1 MSIKEPNL
9 QSSILEGHPIY
20 KWDQEKVFKHIFGL
34 IDKKNLGFIDFKPF
48 SKALSD
54 KTIQR
59 HLRFTIMGSWI
70 KLKSWD
76 MFQAIF
82 NVQNSELYSNNV
94 DKKISCMELIEATR
108 SAIYE
113 DSISSK
119 YIRTLEEQRDI
130 SLNLRKSNSFEEFSP
145 KYYAEQSRNA
155 LFRSQR
161 DSIITYHIKKG
172 DLVWGLYAMACE
184 WLPAEVREVN
194 NDGTYDLKYLLTEA
208 EITIIRNNTAS
219 RKLLYSPPNEDE
231 FFLDMSDVINDKR
244 LVEKAFDI
252 IDTGKLGYLNTQY
265 LLDKL
270 KDTFFEKIVQ
280 ASVSLSLLLHY
291 EQISF
296 QKILIECGGK
306 CSDLI
311 SRTNLNNNSPTYS
324 EEEINNPNNIYKE
337 EFIAFCTILSDIM
350 VFNFN

>member
-1 MSIKEPNL
+1 VNINEPTL

-20 KWDQEKVFKHIFGL
+20 KWDQEKVLKHLFGL
-34 IDKKNLGFIDFKPF
+34 IDKKNLGFIDFKSF

-82 NVQNSELYSNNV
+82 NVQNSELYSNNI

-113 DSISSK
+113 DYIPSK
-119 YIRTLEEQRDI
+119 YVRTLEEHRGI
-130 SLNLRKSNSFEEFSP
+130 SLNQSLNSFEEFSP
-145 KYYAEQSRNA
+145 KYYAELSRNA

-194 NDGTYDLKYLLTEA
+194 NDGTYDLKYLLTEV

-219 RKLLYSPPNEDE
+219 RKLLYSPPSEDE
-231 FFLDMSDVINDKR
+231 ICLDMSDVINDKR
-244 LVEKAFDI
+244 LLEKTFDI
-252 IDTGKLGYLNTQY
+252 IDTDKLGYLNAHY
-265 LLDKL
+265 LLDRL
-270 KDTFFEKIVQ
+270 KDSFFEKIVQ

-291 EQISF
+291 EQINF
-296 QKILIECGGK
+296 QKFLIECSGK

-311 SRTNLNNNSPTYS
+311 SSTNLNNISPTYP
-324 EEEINNPNNIYKE
+324 EEINPNIIYKD
-337 EFIAFCTILSDIM
+337 EFIAFCNILSDIM
-350 VFNFN
+350 VFNFK